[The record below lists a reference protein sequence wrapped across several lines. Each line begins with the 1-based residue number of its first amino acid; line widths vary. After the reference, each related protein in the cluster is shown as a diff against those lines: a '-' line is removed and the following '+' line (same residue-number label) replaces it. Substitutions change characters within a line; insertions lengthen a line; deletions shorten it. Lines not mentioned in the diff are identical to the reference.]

1 VLYRGCPDRCVS
13 IRIECWRV
21 AITAEV
27 RSSIGVQRR
36 TMAGKPVAMYRKRAL
51 TVETGPRREVRYR
64 GPAAEMRP
72 TADMGTA
79 EMRATAA
86 ETRPAT
92 DVSAAEVGCAT
103 AEMRRSAHTH
113 TAAEVASAAA
123 DMRCA
128 TATAMKSAT
137 ATAMKS
143 ATATGVKSATAATMK
158 SAASAA
164 APSGTRVG
172 GSCESGHQ
180 SDSREGPD
188 SRDFGV

>member
-1 VLYRGCPDRCVS
+1 
-13 IRIECWRV
+13 
-21 AITAEV
+21 
-27 RSSIGVQRR
+27 
-36 TMAGKPVAMYRKRAL
+36 MAGKPVAMYRKRAL
-51 TVETGPRREVRYR
+51 TVETGSRREVRYR

-103 AEMRRSAHTH
+103 AEMRRSAHMH
-113 TAAEVASAAA
+113 AAAEVATAAA

-128 TATAMKSAT
+128 TATA
-137 ATAMKS
+137 
-143 ATATGVKSATAATMK
+143 VKSA
-158 SAASAA
+158 SAAA

>member
-1 VLYRGCPDRCVS
+1 MS
-13 IRIECWRV
+13 
-21 AITAEV
+21 
-27 RSSIGVQRR
+27 
-36 TMAGKPVAMYRKRAL
+36 GKPVAMYRKRAL

-64 GPAAEMRP
+64 GPAAETRS

-103 AEMRRSAHTH
+103 AEMRRSAHMH
-113 TAAEVASAAA
+113 A
-123 DMRCA
+123 
-128 TATAMKSAT
+128 
-137 ATAMKS
+137 
-143 ATATGVKSATAATMK
+143 AATMK

>member
-1 VLYRGCPDRCVS
+1 
-13 IRIECWRV
+13 
-21 AITAEV
+21 
-27 RSSIGVQRR
+27 
-36 TMAGKPVAMYRKRAL
+36 MAGKPVAMYRKRAL
-51 TVETGPRREVRYR
+51 TVETGPRSEVRYR

-113 TAAEVASAAA
+113 TAAEVAYTAA

-137 ATAMKS
+137 AT
-143 ATATGVKSATAATMK
+143 GVKSASAATMK

-188 SRDFGV
+188 SRYFGV